1 MAITNSVQSRTETSI
16 TISWTSSETIDYIQ
30 YTLSVGSTVETRTYN
45 TPDGKSGSFTASNL
59 LPGSSYTIVA
69 RYRNKAT
76 QEYTAGSTIT
86 ASTYDLPYPQTPPEF
101 SIGNTV
107 TFGIYNPLFRSVT
120 IRMYVGS
127 TQIFSDTTTAQTYS
141 WTPTAS
147 QITTLYTLIPE
158 STTGTYQIRIIYSG
172 NTATAN
178 GTYKGKA
185 SVLKASCTSF
195 AAVDTNATSLAV
207 TNDSSVLVQTLS
219 VPKYTAQIT
228 PGTGATTKTVTLT
241 DARNT
246 YSMTEITSGVWE
258 VTGGPPTLAPEES
271 VTITVTDSRDYV
283 TTIKKTLDVTQYT
296 KPTATID
303 VKRENNFYAATTMKV
318 TASYSHIGSNTA
330 TMTYKYRKK
339 GDSTW
344 TNGGSI
350 TSGTTYNL
358 TFDNQYAWQIR
369 VTIVDSF
376 QISVNVTKTL
386 PAGQPLVFFDEANSS
401 MGINCIPTLAN
412 NAQLNGNRILT
423 AADFALTQITPDEV
437 AVTAVSNLTL
447 HVYRSGD
454 SVYVN
459 LELTLSA
466 AQSNW
471 VTIATGMPLPPF
483 DYIDTA
489 NNFDSTVRRNLRVR
503 VDTSGNLEIRYG
515 YATTYR
521 AGFVYPT
528 NYIQ

>member
-69 RYRNKAT
+69 RYRNKTT

-86 ASTYDLPYPQTPPEF
+86 ASTYALPYPQTPPDF

-120 IRMYVGS
+120 IRMYVGA

-158 STTGTYQIRIIYSG
+158 STTGSYQIRIIYSG
-172 NTATAN
+172 NTETAN

-185 SVLKASCTSF
+185 SVLKAKVTTF
-195 AAVDTNATSLAV
+195 TAIDTDATSVSV
-207 TNDSSVLVQTLS
+207 TGDSQVMVQTIS
-219 VPKYTAQIT
+219 VPQYTASIT
-228 PGTGATTKTVTLT
+228 PGTGTTVQSVTLA

-246 YSMTEITSGVWE
+246 YAMTEITSGVWQ
-258 VTGGPPTLAPEES
+258 VSGAPPTLAPEES
-271 VTITVTDSRDYV
+271 INITVIDKRGYETV
-283 TTIKKTLDVTQYT
+283 IKKILDVTAYT
-296 KPTATID
+296 KPTVSID
-303 VKRENNFYAATTMKV
+303 LKRENNFYAATTMKV
-318 TASYSHIGSNTA
+318 TASYAHIGSNAA

-369 VTIVDSF
+369 VTITDSF
-376 QISVNVTKTL
+376 GVTINYTKTL
-386 PAGQPLVFFDEANSS
+386 PAGQPLIFFDEKQASV
-401 MGINCIPTLAN
+401 GINCIPTLAN

-471 VTIATGMPLPPF
+471 TTIATGMPLPPF

>member
-59 LPGSSYTIVA
+59 IPGSSYTITA
-69 RYRNKAT
+69 RYRNKST
-76 QEYTAGSTIT
+76 QQYTAGTAIT
-86 ASTYDLPYPQTPPEF
+86 ASTYSLPYPQTPPEF

-127 TQIFSDTTTAQTYS
+127 TLIFNGTTTAQTYE

-178 GTYKGKA
+178 GTYKGKS

-195 AAVDTNATSLAV
+195 SAEDTNVNAKTV
-207 TNDSSVLVQTLS
+207 TGDPSVMVQTLS

-228 PGTGATTKTVTLT
+228 PGTGASIKTVSLI

-246 YSMTEITSGVWE
+246 YAMTEISPGVWQ
-258 VTGGPPTLAPEES
+258 VTGSPPTLAPEEAIS
-271 VTITVTDSRDYV
+271 IIVTDSRNYE
-283 TTIKKTLDVTQYT
+283 TTIKKTLAVTQYT
-296 KPTATID
+296 KPTATIEL
-303 VKRENNFYAATTMKV
+303 KRENNFYPETTMKV
-318 TASYSHIGSNTA
+318 TGSYSHIGSNTA

-344 TNGGSI
+344 TNGGTI

-369 VTIVDSF
+369 VTITDSF
-376 QISVNVTKTL
+376 QIAVNVTKTL

-423 AADFALTQITPDEV
+423 AADFALTQLSPTPV

-454 SVYVN
+454 SIYVN
-459 LELTLSA
+459 MELTLSA
-466 AQSNW
+466 AQSSW
-471 VTIATGMPLPPF
+471 TTIATGMPLPPF

-503 VDTSGNLEIRYG
+503 VDSSGNLAIRYG